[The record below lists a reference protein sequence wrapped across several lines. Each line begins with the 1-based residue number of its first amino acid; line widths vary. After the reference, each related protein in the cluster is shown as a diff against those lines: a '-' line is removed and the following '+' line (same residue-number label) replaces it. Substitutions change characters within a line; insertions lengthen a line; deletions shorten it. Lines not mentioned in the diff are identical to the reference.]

1 MSRRS
6 HFPGCGSTW
15 IMLSRLLLG
24 VALLGACSNDPN
36 PPGAESTNTEFA
48 AQLQET
54 PKYLDPT
61 ASYASDEAPVVE
73 AVYEPPYRYNYLTR
87 PYTVE
92 GRAAT
97 EVAKPYYLDAS
108 GKQLPDDAPADQI
121 AQSVYDIH
129 IRPGIMFAPHPALAR
144 EPSGD
149 LVYRHVT
156 PQDLENKYAITDFEK
171 TGTRELVADDYVY
184 AIKRLATPRIKSPS
198 YSVFQKYIVGLR
210 ELSDTLKKADADLR
224 KNLDPATRDLPFLD
238 MRKYALPGAEAV
250 DAHLLRIRIAGRYPQ
265 FSYWLVQTFFSP
277 VPWEADA
284 FYAQPGMAER
294 DLSLNFWPVGT
305 GAYMVTSYIENRSI
319 TLMRNPNFR
328 GEPYPCLGS
337 PEDVA
342 AGLTKDCGKRMPFTD
357 RVEILIEK
365 ERTPLKNK
373 FLEGYYDEPDLV
385 HPEFGIEFSVDA
397 RDSPEVAKL
406 MQEHGISYPRSV
418 EPASWYI
425 GFNWLDPV
433 VGKGNTPEQQ
443 MRNRKLRQ
451 ALQIAVNWEEFVQV
465 FERKGG
471 VPASG
476 PVPPA
481 VFGYRDGKDGID
493 KVAYDWVDGAPRRK
507 SLDQAK
513 LLLAEA
519 GYPQGRDAKTGQPL
533 VLNYDFLRIPTPE
546 YKAEIDWAIKQ
557 FAKLNIQLE
566 VRATDFNRF
575 QDKMDSGS
583 EQVYFWGWQ
592 ADYPDAENFMFLL
605 YGPNSKALSHGN
617 GENSANYQNDEFDK
631 LFVQMRV
638 LDNGP
643 QKQALLDRMT
653 AIVQEDSPWL
663 WGYYPYAAGSYP
675 NWLHNGK
682 PGMVIKDFLQYRR
695 IDAPLRSRELKA
707 WNRPISWPLWLLLLA
722 FLVSLVPA
730 WRGYRARERANALPQ
745 GPVRRVGEVS

>member
-1 MSRRS
+1 M
-6 HFPGCGSTW
+6 PLSTDRGRA
-15 IMLSRLLLG
+15 LVLVFRLLF
-24 VALLGACSNDPN
+24 VTMLLSGCDNDPN
-36 PPGAESTNTEFA
+36 PPGAEATNTEFTA
-48 AQLQET
+48 TLQET
-54 PKYLDPT
+54 PKFLDPT
-61 ASYASDEAPVVE
+61 ASYASDESPITM
-73 AVYEPPYRYNYLTR
+73 AVYEPPYRYDYLKR
-87 PYTVE
+87 PYTVI
-92 GRAAT
+92 GRAANS
-97 EVAKPYYLDAS
+97 VAHPYYLDAS
-108 GKQLPDDAPADQI
+108 GQRLPDDAPAEKI

-129 IRPGIMFAPHPALAR
+129 LRQGIMFAPHPALAR
-144 EPSGD
+144 DQDGQ
-149 LVYRHVT
+149 LVYGHISAK
-156 PQDLENKYAITDFEK
+156 DLEGKYAITDFPQ

-198 YSVFQKYIVGLR
+198 YSVFQKYILGLP
-210 ELSDTLKKADADLR
+210 ELSSALKKADAELR
-224 KNLDPATRDLPFLD
+224 QKLDAGQRDLPFLD
-238 MRKYALPGAEAV
+238 MRKFSLPGAEAI
-250 DAHLLRIRIAGRYPQ
+250 DPHTLRIRIVGRYPQ
-265 FSYWLVQTFFSP
+265 FTYWLSTTFFAP

-305 GAYMVTSYIENRSI
+305 GAYMVTRYLENRAI
-319 TLMRNPNFR
+319 TLERNPNFR
-328 GEPYPCLGS
+328 GEPYPCEGS

-342 AGLTKDCGKRMPFTD
+342 AGLTLDCGKTMPFTD
-357 RVEILIEK
+357 RVELIVEK

-385 HPEFGIEFSVDA
+385 HPEFGIELSVDA

-406 MQEHGISYPRSV
+406 MQQHGISYPRSV

-433 VGKGNTPEQQ
+433 VGKGSTPEQQ
-443 MRNRKLRQ
+443 TRNKKLRQ

-471 VPASG
+471 LPAMG
-476 PVPPA
+476 PLPPA
-481 VFGYRDGKDGID
+481 VFGARTGHSGLDQ
-493 KVAYDWVDGAPRRK
+493 VAYEWIDNAPRRK

-513 LLLAEA
+513 KLLAEA
-519 GYPQGRDAKTGQPL
+519 GYPDGRDARTGQPL

-566 VRATDFNRF
+566 VRATDYNRF

-617 GENSANYQNDEFDK
+617 GENAANYQNDEFDR
-631 LFVQMRV
+631 LFVEMRT

-653 AIVQEDSPWL
+653 EIVQEDSPWL
-663 WGYYPYAAGSYP
+663 WGYYPYAAGAFP

-682 PGMVIKDFLQYRR
+682 PSMVLKDFLQYRR
-695 IDAPLRSRELKA
+695 IDPELRARELKS
-707 WNRPISWPLWLLLLA
+707 WNKPITWPLWLISLA
-722 FLVSLVPA
+722 VIASLVPA
-730 WRGYRARERANALPQ
+730 WRSYRRRERGTALPVQ
-745 GPVRRVGEVS
+745 VKAPGRLKG